1 MKIPLVYHISYE
13 EFEKAEGV
21 SKIIVHDV
29 IHKQIYFELNRK
41 KYYVGYFS
49 PAIEVDFM
57 ILENEKYILLGVD
70 LKVVVLCCKTGS
82 ILLSLGLF
90 SFFKGFENTNSL
102 TFTIF
107 TELEDIVINKNGLSV
122 SQIISHPLEF

>member
-1 MKIPLVYHISYE
+1 MKIPLLHYIGYE
-13 EFEKAEGV
+13 EFEKADGV
-21 SKIIVHDV
+21 YKIIVHDV
-29 IHKQIYFELNRK
+29 IHTQFYFEVNSK

-49 PAIEVDFM
+49 PAIDVNFM
-57 ILENEKYILLGVD
+57 IFEDKKYLLLGVD
-70 LKVVVLCCKTGS
+70 LKVVVLCINTGS

-107 TELEDIVINKNGLSV
+107 TELEDIVINKNCLSI
-122 SQIISHPLEF
+122 SQIVSHPLEF